1 MKQKL
6 DAKFV
11 SKAVVWF
18 LATLVGGVWFSGL
31 IAGCNL

>member
-6 DAKFV
+6 DAKFAA
-11 SKAVVWF
+11 KAVVWF
-18 LATLVGGVWFSGL
+18 LATLAGGVWFSTL